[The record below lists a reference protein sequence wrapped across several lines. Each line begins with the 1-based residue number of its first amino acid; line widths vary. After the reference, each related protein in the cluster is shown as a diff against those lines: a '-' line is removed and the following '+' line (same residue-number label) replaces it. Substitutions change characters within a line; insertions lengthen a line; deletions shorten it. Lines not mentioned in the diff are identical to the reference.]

1 MAFGK
6 GVSIQLRA
14 NFGSYTLLN
23 GEPRTM
29 DSDRGYDA
37 LILEEAPDAVI
48 AIDAEHR
55 VLVWNRGAER
65 LYGYPRREAIG
76 GRLRELVLPSDAPN
90 GAADPLNHLPACGP
104 STYEALRRRKDG
116 VLMYVDVTAKRITHT
131 NGGGAPLIVLGEKD
145 VTQLRVQRDAKLL
158 ETRVRDLFELM
169 PDAIVVLNATGRI
182 VLINSQAEALF
193 GYAAGSLIGEPVER
207 LLPERLRAA
216 HLHHRAGYV
225 AQPRVRAMGVG
236 LELHGRRA
244 DGSEFP
250 VDISL
255 SPLQTPEGTL
265 VLSAIRDATER
276 KRFEAALREK
286 NEQLA
291 SAMQA
296 KDRFLA
302 TMSHELRTP
311 LNAVIGFTGTL
322 LMRLPGPLND
332 DQERQ
337 LKTVQSSGRHL
348 LSLINDLLDLA
359 RIEADK
365 FELRMEPVVCQEV
378 LRGVFGAL
386 QHQVEQKG
394 LRFSLDM
401 PEANLIARTDR
412 RALTQ
417 ILTNL
422 CANAVKF
429 CDHGSIH
436 VGLRPARDGA
446 ADEVQFIVADTGLG
460 IRAEHMPTIFDAFA
474 RFESETGPR
483 EGSGLGLHISRRLA
497 EHLGGR
503 IALESEYGKGSTFTL
518 ILPAGSVS

>member
-1 MAFGK
+1 M
-6 GVSIQLRA
+6 I
-14 NFGSYTLLN
+14 
-23 GEPRTM
+23 
-29 DSDRGYDA
+29 DSDRAYDA

-48 AIDAEHR
+48 AIDADHR
-55 VLVWNRGAER
+55 VLLWNRGAER
-65 LYGYPRREAIG
+65 LYGYAQSEALG
-76 GRLRELVLPSDAPN
+76 ERLRELVQPNDAPD
-90 GAADPLNHLPACGP
+90 GAADPLNNLPPAGP

-116 VLMYVDVTAKRITHT
+116 VLMYVDVTAKRIAPL
-131 NGGGAPLIVLGEKD
+131 NGGGNAPLIVLGEKD

-158 ETRVRDLFELM
+158 ETRFRDLFELM

-193 GYAAGSLIGEPVER
+193 GYPAGSLIGEPVER

-236 LELHGRRA
+236 LELHGRRV

-365 FELRMEPVVCQEV
+365 FELRMEPVVCQDV

-394 LRFSLDM
+394 LQFSLAM
-401 PEANLIARTDR
+401 PEENLIALTDR

-422 CANAVKF
+422 SANAVKF

-436 VGLRPARDGA
+436 VGLGPAAGGVA
-446 ADEVQFIVADTGLG
+446 GEVQFTVTDTGMG
-460 IRAEHMPTIFDAFA
+460 IRAEHLPTVFDAFA

-503 IALESEYGKGSTFTL
+503 IELESEYGKGSTFTL
-518 ILPAGSVS
+518 TLPAGSVS

>member
-1 MAFGK
+1 
-6 GVSIQLRA
+6 
-14 NFGSYTLLN
+14 
-23 GEPRTM
+23 M
-29 DSDRGYDA
+29 DSDGGYDA

-48 AIDAEHR
+48 AIDADQR

-65 LYGYPRREAIG
+65 LYGYAQREAIG

-90 GAADPLNHLPACGP
+90 GAADPLNHLPARGP

-131 NGGGAPLIVLGEKD
+131 NGTGDGAPLIVLGEKD

-158 ETRVRDLFELM
+158 ETRFRDLFELM

-182 VLINSQAEALF
+182 VLINSQAEELF
-193 GYAAGSLIGEPVER
+193 GYAMGSLIGEPVER

-216 HLHHRAGYV
+216 HLRHRAGYV

-337 LKTVQSSGRHL
+337 LKTIQSSGRHL

-365 FELRMEPVVCQEV
+365 FELSMEPVVCQEV

-386 QHQVEQKG
+386 LHQVEQKG
-394 LRFSLDM
+394 LRFGLDM

-436 VGLRPARDGA
+436 VGLGPALDGA
-446 ADEVQFIVADTGLG
+446 ADEVQFTVSDTGVG
-460 IRAEHMPTIFDAFA
+460 IRAEHMPTVFDAFA

-503 IALESEYGKGSTFTL
+503 IKLESEYGKGSTFTL